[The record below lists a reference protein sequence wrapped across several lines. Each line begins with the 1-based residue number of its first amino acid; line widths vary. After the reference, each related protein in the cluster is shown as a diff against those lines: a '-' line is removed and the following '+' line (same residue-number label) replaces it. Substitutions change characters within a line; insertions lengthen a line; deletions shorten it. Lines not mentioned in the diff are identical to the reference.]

1 MLSLAVGWLCLLA
14 AVSTTADAGS
24 GHGSLE
30 LDENNWTKVLT
41 GEWMVLLY
49 VYIFAVCFFI
59 SGQVS

>member
-1 MLSLAVGWLCLLA
+1 MSKPPCMMLSLAVGWLCLLT
-14 AVSTTADAGS
+14 VVVTNGADAGS

-49 VYIFAVCFFI
+49 V
-59 SGQVS
+59 